1 MALGLQKEG
10 KHKTLSSFT
19 ATGCLMDRLFSQLQQ
34 ARRQQWLQSSK
45 REDEREG
52 MTEMKSYDDNHPKE
66 KKLPKG

>member
-1 MALGLQKEG
+1 
-10 KHKTLSSFT
+10 
-19 ATGCLMDRLFSQLQQ
+19 MDRLFSQPQQ